1 MQQISELC
9 NEFFFI
15 RMNKK
20 SAGIITHYIGQNIE
34 NKIGSVNTSLV
45 DQDVLADLLNNKVH
59 LAHLIEVFDL
69 DQGRASRSAKH
80 VKKFLSKRELDPF
93 EVMVHKN

>member
-1 MQQISELC
+1 MCGILTTLIR
-9 NEFFFI
+9 NNFFMSRKASVI
-15 RMNKK
+15 T
-20 SAGIITHYIGQNIE
+20 THYIGQNIE
-34 NKIGSVNTSLV
+34 NRIGSVNVSSVDSESL
-45 DQDVLADLLNNKVH
+45 AELLNNKVH